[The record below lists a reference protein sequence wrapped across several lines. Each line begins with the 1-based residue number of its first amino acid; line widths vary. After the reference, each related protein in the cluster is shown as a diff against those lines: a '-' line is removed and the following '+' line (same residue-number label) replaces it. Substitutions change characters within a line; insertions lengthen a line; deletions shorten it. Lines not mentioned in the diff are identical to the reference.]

1 MSQHS
6 SLKLSGVGT
15 RHRNVL
21 KRYEKIKRLKLED
34 RWREDMSA
42 FGLPKVKSL
51 KVKVRKVKTA
61 EAKPE
66 EGAAAAVTP
75 AASAVPAAAKPAAA
89 KTEAKPKA
97 GK

>member
-42 FGLPKVKSL
+42 FGLPKVKSV

-66 EGAAAAVTP
+66 EGAAATP
-75 AASAVPAAAKPAAA
+75 AASAAPAAAKPAAA

>member
-66 EGAAAAVTP
+66 EGAAVTP
-75 AASAVPAAAKPAAA
+75 AAPAAPAAAKPAAA
-89 KTEAKPKA
+89 KTEAKPRA